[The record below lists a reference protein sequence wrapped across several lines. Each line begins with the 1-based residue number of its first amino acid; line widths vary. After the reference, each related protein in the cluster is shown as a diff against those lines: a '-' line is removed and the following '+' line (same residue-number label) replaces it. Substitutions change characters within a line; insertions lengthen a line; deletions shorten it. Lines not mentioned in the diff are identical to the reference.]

1 MPQPPLIQ
9 NRQSFHEH
17 MERACLR
24 SQEKIASNPDWDLP
38 QNIVRQ
44 LLFMKQCTDDGRI
57 PTADEREKPNVG
69 VLAMR
74 NFEESDEEFASWLSG
89 LNYAFRRY
97 HQLPG

>member
-1 MPQPPLIQ
+1 MPLPPLIQ

-17 MERACLR
+17 LEKAYLR
-24 SQEKIASNPDWDLP
+24 SQEKIALNPDWDLP
-38 QNIVRQ
+38 KTIARQ
-44 LLFMKQCTDDGRI
+44 LVFMKECTGDEKT

-97 HQLPG
+97 HQLPS